1 MSTSL
6 IIAAVLNWGV
16 ALALFGIGIDY
27 VRSTVPKPHHL
38 KMLDVSWDSLTPMTR
53 LLIMTLL
60 RGTGLVA
67 GVTGVFMGILLYEP
81 YSRQEPWSRWAVLIA
96 GCATLVPTLL
106 GTVRVRRQSGP
117 YAPMW
122 PHFVMLTALGVAFW
136 LNRGFGAATG
146 SLP

>member
-1 MSTSL
+1 MSTPHL
-6 IIAAVLNWGV
+6 IAAVLNWGV
-16 ALALFGIGIDY
+16 AVALFGIGIDY

-38 KMLDVSWDSLTPMTR
+38 KMLDVPWESLTPMTR
-53 LLIMTLL
+53 LLIITLL

-81 YSRQEPWSRWAVLIA
+81 YSRQEPWSRVAVLVA

-106 GTVRVRRQSGP
+106 GTIRVRRQAGP

-122 PHFVMLTALGVAFW
+122 PHFVMLAALGVAFW
-136 LNRGFGAATG
+136 LNRDFGTAVATA
-146 SLP
+146 P